1 MAANTALKTPAP
13 PPGAPP
19 GAPQAQPADIQI
31 DIRNLGKVYGGTS
44 SDNMVVALDGV
55 DLRIRRGEFISLLGP
70 SGCGKST
77 LLGIVAGFQSAS
89 SGTLLQNGRPI
100 VKPDPSRTVVFQD
113 YALFGWMTVQ
123 QNVEFGLK
131 AKGMAKKERAEI
143 ARSLIDM
150 VRLTG
155 FEEKY
160 PHQISGGMKQ
170 RAAIARA
177 LAPDPDILLMDE
189 PFGALDAQTRVL
201 LQEEIARISS
211 EAGKTV
217 IFVTHGIDEAVFLAD
232 RVVVMSPRPGRVR
245 EEVTVPLP
253 RPRTA
258 EMRSDPWFVS
268 TVNDLWETLK
278 PEWQK
283 GE

>member
-1 MAANTALKTPAP
+1 MAANAARISPRAP
-13 PPGAPP
+13 GQAPE
-19 GAPQAQPADIQI
+19 ADPADIQI
-31 DIRNLGKVYGGTS
+31 EIRNVGKIYGTKA
-44 SDNMVVALDGV
+44 SDQPVVALDGV
-55 DLRIRRGEFISLLGP
+55 TLSIRRGEFISLLGP

-77 LLGIVAGFQSAS
+77 LLGMIAGFQSPT
-89 SGTLLQNGRPI
+89 SGQILQDGRPI
-100 VKPDPSRTVVFQD
+100 VKPEPSRTVVFQD

-131 AKGMAKKERAEI
+131 AKGMAKAERAEI
-143 ARSLIDM
+143 ARALIAT
-150 VRLTG
+150 VHLTG
-155 FEEKY
+155 FEDKY
-160 PHQISGGMKQ
+160 PHQMSGGMKQ

-201 LQEEIARISS
+201 LQEEIARIST

-217 IFVTHGIDEAVFLAD
+217 IFVTHGIDEAIFLAD

-245 EEVTVPLP
+245 EEVLVPLP

-268 TVNDLWETLK
+268 TVKDLWETLK

-283 GE
+283 GD

>member
-1 MAANTALKTPAP
+1 PGT
-13 PPGAPP
+13 PPGT
-19 GAPQAQPADIQI
+19 PQAQPADIQI

-100 VKPDPSRTVVFQD
+100 VRPDPSRTVVFQD

-123 QNVEFGLK
+123 ENVEFGLK
-131 AKGMAKKERAEI
+131 AKGMAKKQRAEI

-245 EEVTVPLP
+245 EEVAVPLP

>member
-1 MAANTALKTPAP
+1 MMQTVITLGTPSAAEPV
-13 PPGAPP
+13 
-19 GAPQAQPADIQI
+19 QI
-31 DIRNLGKVYGGTS
+31 DIRHVGKVFGGKG
-44 SDNMVVALDGV
+44 SDSAVIALDDV
-55 DLRIRRGEFISLLGP
+55 NLTIRKGEFISLLGP

-77 LLGIVAGFQSAS
+77 LLSIVAGFQGVS
-89 SGTLLQNGRPI
+89 SGKIEQNGRPI
-100 VKPDPSRTVVFQD
+100 LHPEPSRTVVFQD

-131 AKGMAKKERAEI
+131 AKGMAKRERAAI
-143 ARSLIDM
+143 ARELITL
-150 VRLTG
+150 VRLSG
-155 FEEKY
+155 FEDKY

-217 IFVTHGIDEAVFLAD
+217 LFVTHGIDEAVFLAD

-245 EEVTVPLP
+245 QEVNVPLP

-258 EMRSDPWFVS
+258 EMRSDPWFVQ
-268 TVNDLWETLK
+268 TVNELWETLK

-283 GE
+283 GEEE

>member
-1 MAANTALKTPAP
+1 MNSAVTSIVPVAGRG
-13 PPGAPP
+13 PGPIEGP
-19 GAPQAQPADIQI
+19 VQISIQ
-31 DIRNLGKVYGGTS
+31 NVGKIYGDPNAES
-44 SDNMVVALDGV
+44 AVVALDGV
-55 DLRIRRGEFISLLGP
+55 TLGVRRGEFISLLGP

-77 LLGIVAGFQSAS
+77 LLGIVAGFQPAS
-89 SGTLLQNGRPI
+89 SGQVLQDGRPI
-100 VKPDPSRTVVFQD
+100 TRPGPTRTVVFQD
-113 YALFGWMTVQ
+113 YALFGWMTIQ
-123 QNVEFGLK
+123 ANIEFGLK
-131 AKGMAKKERAEI
+131 AKGLSKRERGEV
-143 ARSLIDM
+143 ARSLIDT

-155 FEEKY
+155 FEDKY
-160 PHQISGGMKQ
+160 PHEVSGGMKQ

-217 IFVTHGIDEAVFLAD
+217 LFVTHGIEEAVFLAD

-245 EEVTVPLP
+245 EEVAVPLP

-268 TVNDLWETLK
+268 TVNELWETLK

-283 GE
+283 GEQE

>member
-1 MAANTALKTPAP
+1 MMQTIIASDTPSTAVPV
-13 PPGAPP
+13 
-19 GAPQAQPADIQI
+19 QI
-31 DIRNLGKVYGGTS
+31 DIRHVGKVFGGKGGDS
-44 SDNMVVALDGV
+44 AVIALDDV
-55 DLRIRRGEFISLLGP
+55 NLTIRKGEFISLLGP

-77 LLGIVAGFQSAS
+77 LLGIVAGFQGVS
-89 SGTLLQNGRPI
+89 SGKIEQNGRPI
-100 VKPDPSRTVVFQD
+100 LRPEPSRTVVFQD

-131 AKGMAKKERAEI
+131 AKGMAKRERAAI
-143 ARSLIDM
+143 ARELIAL
-150 VRLTG
+150 VRLSG
-155 FEEKY
+155 FEDKY

-217 IFVTHGIDEAVFLAD
+217 LFVTHGIDEAVFLAD

-245 EEVTVPLP
+245 QEVNVPLP

-258 EMRSDPWFVS
+258 EMRSDPWFVQ
-268 TVNDLWETLK
+268 TVNELWETLK

-283 GE
+283 GEEE

>member
-1 MAANTALKTPAP
+1 MTMTKAAAAAP
-13 PPGAPP
+13 SGPS
-19 GAPQAQPADIQI
+19 AQIEI
-31 DIRNLGKVYGGTS
+31 GNVGKVYGTAG
-44 SDNMVVALDGV
+44 DGAVIALDGV
-55 DLRIRRGEFISLLGP
+55 SLTIARGEFVSLLGP

-77 LLGIVAGFQSAS
+77 LLNILAGFQPATT
-89 SGTLLQNGRPI
+89 GRILQDGHPI
-100 VKPDPSRTVVFQD
+100 TGPDPSRTVVFQD

-123 QNVEFGLK
+123 KNVEFGLK
-131 AKGMAKKERAEI
+131 AKGVGRAERAER
-143 ARSLIDM
+143 ARALIDT

-155 FEEKY
+155 FEDKY
-160 PHQISGGMKQ
+160 PHEISGGMKQ

-217 IFVTHGIDEAVFLAD
+217 VFVTHGIEEAVFLAD
-232 RVVVMSPRPGRVR
+232 RVVVMSPRPGRIR
-245 EEVTVPLP
+245 EEVLVPLP

-268 TVNDLWETLK
+268 TVSELWETLK
-278 PEWQK
+278 PDWQK
-283 GE
+283 EEEVS

>member
-1 MAANTALKTPAP
+1 MNTSTALLDRPA
-13 PPGAPP
+13 
-19 GAPQAQPADIQI
+19 QVAQTQSSDIQI
-31 DIRNLGKVYGGTS
+31 DISNVGKIYHSQGT
-44 SDNMVVALDGV
+44 DAPVTALDGV
-55 DLRIRRGEFISLLGP
+55 SLRIRRGEFISLLGP

-77 LLGIVAGFQSAS
+77 LLNIVAGFQSAT
-89 SGTLLQNGRPI
+89 SGQILQNGRKI
-100 VKPDPSRTVVFQD
+100 TKPDPSRTVVFQD

-131 AKGMAKKERAEI
+131 AKGMPKAQRAEL
-143 ARSLIDM
+143 ARSLIAT
-150 VRLTG
+150 VQLSG
-155 FEEKY
+155 FEDKF
-160 PHQISGGMKQ
+160 PHQMSGGMKQ

-211 EAGKTV
+211 ETKKTV
-217 IFVTHGIDEAVFLAD
+217 IFVTHGIDEAIFLAD

-245 EEVTVPLP
+245 EEVLVPLP

-258 EMRSDPWFVS
+258 DMRSDPWFVS
-268 TVNDLWETLK
+268 TVKDLWETLK

>member
-1 MAANTALKTPAP
+1 MNAHTPIIPASQS
-13 PPGAPP
+13 AT
-19 GAPQAQPADIQI
+19 ADIQI
-31 DIRNLGKVYGGTS
+31 DIRDVSKVYGGGGA
-44 SDNMVVALDGV
+44 DEPVIALNGV
-55 DLRIRRGEFISLLGP
+55 NLQIRKGEFISLLGP

-77 LLGIVAGFQSAS
+77 LLAIIAGFQGATT
-89 SGTLLQNGRPI
+89 GQILQNGKPI

-131 AKGMAKKERAEI
+131 AKGMPKKERAVI
-143 ARSLIDM
+143 ARELINM
-150 VRLTG
+150 VRLNG
-155 FEEKY
+155 FEDKY
-160 PHQISGGMKQ
+160 PHQMSGGMKQ

-201 LQEEIARISS
+201 LQEEIARIST

-245 EEVTVPLP
+245 EELIVPLP

-268 TVNDLWETLK
+268 AVNELWETLK

-283 GE
+283 GK

>member
-1 MAANTALKTPAP
+1 MNSNTLLAPSASPAR
-13 PPGAPP
+13 
-19 GAPQAQPADIQI
+19 QPEGADIQI
-31 DIRNLGKVYGGTS
+31 DIRGVGKTYRSKTADDV
-44 SDNMVVALDGV
+44 VVALDGV
-55 DLRIRRGEFISLLGP
+55 NLSIRRGEFISLLGP

-77 LLGIVAGFQSAS
+77 LLSIIAGFQSAS
-89 SGTLLQNGRPI
+89 AGRILQDGRPI
-100 VKPDPSRTVVFQD
+100 TKPDPSRTVVFQD
-113 YALFGWMTVQ
+113 YALFGWMTVR

-131 AKGMAKKERAEI
+131 AKGMPKAERAEI
-143 ARSLIDM
+143 ARSLIAS
-150 VRLTG
+150 VHLSG
-155 FEEKY
+155 FEDKY
-160 PHQISGGMKQ
+160 PHQMSGGMKQ

-217 IFVTHGIDEAVFLAD
+217 VFVTHGIEEAVFLAD

-245 EEVTVPLP
+245 DEVLVPLP

-258 EMRSDPWFVS
+258 DMRSDPWFVS
-268 TVNDLWETLK
+268 TVNGLWETLK
-278 PEWQK
+278 PDWQK

>member
-1 MAANTALKTPAP
+1 MNASTALKVPASSDH
-13 PPGAPP
+13 AT
-19 GAPQAQPADIQI
+19 QTSESDIQI
-31 DIRNLGKVYGGTS
+31 DISHVGKVYQSQGT
-44 SDNMVVALDGV
+44 DAPVTALDGV
-55 DLRIRRGEFISLLGP
+55 SLRIRRGEFISLLGP

-77 LLGIVAGFQSAS
+77 LLNIVAGFQSAT
-89 SGTLLQNGRPI
+89 SGQILQNGRKI
-100 VKPDPSRTVVFQD
+100 TKPDPSRTVVFQD

-131 AKGMAKKERAEI
+131 AKGMPKAQRAEI
-143 ARSLIDM
+143 ARALIAT
-150 VRLTG
+150 VQLSG
-155 FEEKY
+155 FEDKF
-160 PHQISGGMKQ
+160 PHQMSGGMKQ

-211 EAGKTV
+211 ETKKTV

-245 EEVTVPLP
+245 NEVLVPLP

-258 EMRSDPWFVS
+258 DMRSDPWFVS
-268 TVNDLWETLK
+268 TVKDLWETLK

>member
-1 MAANTALKTPAP
+1 MAANAARISPRAPGQAPAP
-13 PPGAPP
+13 D
-19 GAPQAQPADIQI
+19 PADIQI
-31 DIRNLGKVYGGTS
+31 EIRNVGKIYGTKA
-44 SDNMVVALDGV
+44 SDHPVVALDGV
-55 DLRIRRGEFISLLGP
+55 TLSIRRGEFISLLGP

-77 LLGIVAGFQSAS
+77 LLGMIAGFQGAT
-89 SGTLLQNGRPI
+89 SGQILQDGRPI

-131 AKGMAKKERAEI
+131 AKGMAKAERAEI
-143 ARSLIDM
+143 ARALIAT
-150 VRLTG
+150 VHLTG
-155 FEEKY
+155 FEDKY
-160 PHQISGGMKQ
+160 PHQMSGGMKQ

-201 LQEEIARISS
+201 LQEEIARIST

-217 IFVTHGIDEAVFLAD
+217 IFVTHGIDEAIFLAD

-245 EEVTVPLP
+245 EEVLVPLP

-268 TVNDLWETLK
+268 TVKDLWETLK

-283 GE
+283 GD

>member
-1 MAANTALKTPAP
+1 MFANASLMSPSA
-13 PPGAPP
+13 GF
-19 GAPQAQPADIQI
+19 APQLSPEDVQI
-31 DIRNLGKVYGGTS
+31 DIRNVGKVYGS
-44 SDNMVVALDGV
+44 KIEEPVIALDGV
-55 DLRIRRGEFISLLGP
+55 TLRIRRGEFISLLGP

-77 LLGIVAGFQSAS
+77 LLGIIAGFQSAT
-89 SGTLLQNGRPI
+89 SGQLLQDGRPI
-100 VKPDPSRTVVFQD
+100 TRPGPSRTVVFQD

-131 AKGMAKKERAEI
+131 AKGIGRAERAEI
-143 ARSLIDM
+143 ARALIAM
-150 VRLTG
+150 VRLNG
-155 FEEKY
+155 FEDKF
-160 PHQISGGMKQ
+160 PHQMSGGMKQ

-245 EEVTVPLP
+245 EEVLVPLP

>member
-13 PPGAPP
+13 PP

-100 VKPDPSRTVVFQD
+100 VRPDPSRTVVFQD

-131 AKGMAKKERAEI
+131 AKGMAKKQRAEI

-245 EEVTVPLP
+245 EEVAVPLP

>member
-1 MAANTALKTPAP
+1 MPATAARISPAAVSDAPRPAP
-13 PPGAPP
+13 S
-19 GAPQAQPADIQI
+19 DIQI
-31 DIRNLGKVYGGTS
+31 DIRSVGKVYGS
-44 SDNMVVALDGV
+44 KASDFPVCALDGV
-55 DLRIRRGEFISLLGP
+55 TLTIRRGEFISLLGP

-77 LLGIVAGFQSAS
+77 LLGIVAGFQAAS
-89 SGTLLQNGRPI
+89 SGQILQDGRPI
-100 VKPDPSRTVVFQD
+100 SKPGPSRTVVFQD

-131 AKGMAKKERAEI
+131 AKGMGKAERAEI
-143 ARSLIDM
+143 ARALIAT
-150 VRLTG
+150 VHLTG
-155 FEEKY
+155 FEDKY
-160 PHQISGGMKQ
+160 PHQMSGGMKQ

-245 EEVTVPLP
+245 EEVLVPLP

-268 TVNDLWETLK
+268 TVNALWETLK

-283 GE
+283 GESS

>member
-1 MAANTALKTPAP
+1 MANAAQDITVAHS
-13 PPGAPP
+13 GAD
-19 GAPQAQPADIQI
+19 AHQI
-31 DIRNLGKVYGGTS
+31 DIRAVGKVYS
-44 SDNMVVALDGV
+44 SKTEGDPVIALDGV
-55 DLRIRRGEFISLLGP
+55 NLSIRRGEFISLLGP

-77 LLGIVAGFQSAS
+77 LLSIIAGFQSAS
-89 SGTLLQNGRPI
+89 HGQIVQSGHTI
-100 VKPDPSRTVVFQD
+100 TKPDPSRTVVFQD
-113 YALFGWMTVQ
+113 YALFGWMTIQ

-131 AKGMAKKERAEI
+131 AKGMGKTQRAEI
-143 ARSLIDM
+143 AKSLINL
-150 VRLTG
+150 VHLTG
-155 FEEKY
+155 FEDKY

-211 EAGKTV
+211 ESGKTV

-245 EEVTVPLP
+245 EEVHVPLP

-268 TVNDLWETLK
+268 TVNQLWETLK
-278 PEWQK
+278 PDWQK

>member
-1 MAANTALKTPAP
+1 MTTSTALLDRPVPA
-13 PPGAPP
+13 
-19 GAPQAQPADIQI
+19 QASEIQI
-31 DIRNLGKVYGGTS
+31 DISNVGKVYDSSTS
-44 SDNMVVALDGV
+44 DTPVVALDGV
-55 DLRIRRGEFISLLGP
+55 SLKIRRGEFISLLGP

-77 LLGIVAGFQSAS
+77 LLNIVAGFQSAT
-89 SGTLLQNGRPI
+89 SGKILQNGRPI
-100 VKPDPSRTVVFQD
+100 TKPDASRTVVFQD

-131 AKGMAKKERAEI
+131 AKGMPKAERAEI
-143 ARSLIDM
+143 ARSLIKT
-150 VRLTG
+150 VQLSG
-155 FEEKY
+155 FEDKF
-160 PHQISGGMKQ
+160 PHQMSGGMKQ

-245 EEVTVPLP
+245 NEVVVPLP

-268 TVNDLWETLK
+268 TVKDLWETLK

>member
-1 MAANTALKTPAP
+1 MATNTALLAPATHDH
-13 PPGAPP
+13 
-19 GAPQAQPADIQI
+19 APQPAQPDVQI
-31 DIRNLGKVYGGTS
+31 DIRNVGKVYGS
-44 SDNMVVALDGV
+44 KASDHPVIALDGV
-55 DLRIRRGEFISLLGP
+55 SLRIRRGEFISLLGP

-77 LLGIVAGFQSAS
+77 LLGIIAGFQSATH
-89 SGTLLQNGRPI
+89 GQILQNGRPI
-100 VKPDPSRTVVFQD
+100 TKPDPSRTVVFQD

-131 AKGMAKKERAEI
+131 AKGMPKAQRAEI
-143 ARSLIDM
+143 ARALIAT
-150 VRLTG
+150 VHLTG
-155 FEEKY
+155 FEDKY
-160 PHQISGGMKQ
+160 PHQMSGGMKQ

-245 EEVTVPLP
+245 EEVLVPLP

-258 EMRSDPWFVS
+258 AMRSDPWFVS

-278 PEWQK
+278 PDWQK